1 MQNKLQ
7 PRLASTGVLRI
18 GKNREDGGGG
28 RGGLRQEGGWKLRVK
43 TIQEMNK

>member
-28 RGGLRQEGGWKLRVK
+28 RGGTEAGGRVEAAS
-43 TIQEMNK
+43 QNYSRNE